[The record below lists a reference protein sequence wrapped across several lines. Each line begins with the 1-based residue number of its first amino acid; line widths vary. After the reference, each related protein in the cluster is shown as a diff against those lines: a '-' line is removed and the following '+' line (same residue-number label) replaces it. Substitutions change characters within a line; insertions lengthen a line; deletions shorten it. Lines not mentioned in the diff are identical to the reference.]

1 MTKDKK
7 FSGDCVFINDDE
19 SLFATVSRNSVYVHS
34 IETRKTIF
42 KTKSLSN
49 LDCAA
54 VSPDKNL
61 LAVKNTSG
69 TLALYDMKSGEEL
82 CRDDMER
89 TEGEPMFFTSSGK
102 HIIDLDWGGRTMH
115 FDCDTKSHTLLDNT
129 RPLFRCD
136 FIQYDRFTKKIYRF
150 MANGLGYGPGIV
162 QSATIDENHLSPE
175 DVAYETVRDFKKEL
189 PDHTHGLSFCK
200 KHNYWYDFKEGKII
214 KCGKDFKKLGSLNLP
229 ETNSVTEAKKIWVS
243 PDEKYLFVDYGKQ
256 CDIEKTRVS
265 EIKLAP
271 SLSALYDMRTLKTVK
286 EFSYDY
292 VSNFTMYNDDR
303 CYIIGTWSGSF
314 LGEMES

>member
-19 SLFATVSRNSVYVHS
+19 SLFASVSRNTVYVHS
-34 IETRKTIF
+34 IEARKTIF

-54 VSPDKNL
+54 ISPDKNL

-82 CRDDMER
+82 CRDDMEK
-89 TEGEPMFFTSSGK
+89 TEGEPMFFTSDGK
-102 HIIDLDWGGRTMH
+102 HIIDLDWSGRTVL
-115 FDCDTKSHTLLDNT
+115 FDCGTKSHTVLDNT

-136 FIQYDRFTKKIYRF
+136 FIHYDRFRKKIYRF
-150 MANGLGYGPGIV
+150 MTNGFGYGPGIV
-162 QSATIDENHLSPE
+162 QTALIDENHLVPE
-175 DVAYETVRDFKKEL
+175 QAAFETVRDFKKQL
-189 PDHTHGLSFCK
+189 PDHIHGLSFCRE
-200 KHNYWYDFKEGKII
+200 HNFWHDFRKGKII
-214 KCGKDFKKLGSLNLP
+214 KCDKDFKKLDSFKVP
-229 ETNSVTEAKKIWVS
+229 KSNSVTKASKIWVS
-243 PDEKYLFVDYGKQ
+243 PNEKYLFVDYGKQ

-265 EIKLAP
+265 EMKLVP
-271 SLSALYDMRTLKTVK
+271 NLSVLYDMKTLRPVK
-286 EFSYDY
+286 DFSYDY

>member
-19 SLFATVSRNSVYVHS
+19 SLFATVSRNTVYVHS

-42 KTKSLSN
+42 KAKTLSN
-49 LDCAA
+49 ADCAA

-115 FDCDTKSHTLLDNT
+115 FDCVTKSHSILDNA

-150 MANGLGYGPGIV
+150 MANGFGYGPGIV
-162 QSATIDENHLSPE
+162 QTTRIDENNLSP
-175 DVAYETVRDFKKEL
+175 
-189 PDHTHGLSFCK
+189 
-200 KHNYWYDFKEGKII
+200 
-214 KCGKDFKKLGSLNLP
+214 
-229 ETNSVTEAKKIWVS
+229 
-243 PDEKYLFVDYGKQ
+243 
-256 CDIEKTRVS
+256 
-265 EIKLAP
+265 
-271 SLSALYDMRTLKTVK
+271 
-286 EFSYDY
+286 
-292 VSNFTMYNDDR
+292 
-303 CYIIGTWSGSF
+303 
-314 LGEMES
+314 